1 MLRLRRNFHFS
12 RHFLLLKPFSTAAPP
27 PPLHLP
33 LSHPTYIVWGSNTS
47 VGKTLVSAGLA
58 SSFLLSDSPSHFLFL
73 KPIQTGFPSDS
84 DSRFVFHKL
93 SSLYR
98 RRHARLSLLASD
110 HVLNA
115 SLPVLNTV
123 SGCGDGSELAMCE
136 LGRYEEQRLVGEES
150 GLGSRLICKT
160 MYAWKEAVSPHL
172 AAERE
177 SGVVDDA
184 LVIQSLQS
192 CLNSGLEVSGESEGA
207 ETRAMCLV
215 ETAGGVASPGPSG
228 SLQCDLYRPF
238 RLPCLLVGDGRLG
251 GISGTISAY
260 ETLKLRGYDVAA
272 IIFADNGLE
281 NEVVLS
287 SHLRDRVPILVLPP
301 IPVDITDDL
310 MDWFDNSQKVFDSLK
325 EIMLSAYSKRLNG
338 LREMPKKAK
347 NIFWWPFTQHK
358 LVPDEAVTVIDS
370 RCGENF
376 TVFKDQGHEFM
387 TQQFDACASWWTQ
400 GPDAALQLW
409 PFSTTLTPTVPKS
422 WISMLIPD
430 HPFNNTKKITWNSIR
445 AAILWKI
452 WDKRKARIFSNKA
465 KSTEEVFHSS
475 FSMLSLG
482 TELAS
487 DMGYAAARFGHV
499 MFPENVYEPALECAE
514 LLLAGV
520 GKDWA
525 SRVYFSDNGSTAIEI
540 ALKMAFRKF
549 SIDHGILD
557 SQECNAEAQR
567 TELMLVVEERLLLK
581 KVALGARNL
590 LAVPL
595 VDWEV
600 LALNGSYH
608 GDTLG
613 AMEAQAPSCYTG
625 FLQQPWYSGRGV
637 FLDPPTVYMHGGKWY
652 LSLPVGLQPETL
664 RLENAFFNSRDEV
677 FDEKRDG
684 SDLAEIYSAYLSQQ
698 LSYSSKSKSLLGALI
713 MEPVIQG
720 AGGMHMVDPLFQR
733 VLVKECQDK
742 KIPVIFDEVFT
753 GFWRLGT
760 ETAAELLH
768 CVPDI
773 ACFAKLMTGGI
784 IPLSATLAS
793 NSVFESFIGDSKL
806 AALLHGHSYSA
817 HALGCT
823 AAAKSIKWFKNPQ
836 TNLNINS
843 EGTSLREL
851 WDENLVYEISS
862 HPAVKRVVA
871 LGTLFALELQADGSN
886 AGYASLYAR
895 SLLLKLREDGIYTRP
910 LGNVIYLMC
919 GPCTKPDSCSQL
931 LIKLLSGLDDFI
943 SESRENLE
951 SCHS

>member
-1 MLRLRRNFHFS
+1 MLRLRRNFHLS
-12 RHFLLLKPFSTAAPP
+12 RHFLLLNSFSTAAPP
-27 PPLHLP
+27 PPIHLP

-47 VGKTLVSAGLA
+47 VGKTLVSAGLV
-58 SSFLLSDSPSHFLFL
+58 SSFLLSDTPSHFLYL
-73 KPIQTGFPSDS
+73 KPIQTGFPADS
-84 DSRFVFHKL
+84 DSRFVFQKL
-93 SSLYR
+93 SSIYQ

-115 SLPVLNTV
+115 SLPVLNSF
-123 SGCGDGSELAMCE
+123 SGCGIDDGSQLAMCA

-177 SGVVDDA
+177 SGLVDDA
-184 LVIQSLQS
+184 LVLQSLQS
-192 CLNSGLEVSGESEGA
+192 CLTSGLAASGESEGA
-207 ETRAMCLV
+207 KTRAMCLV

-260 ETLKLRGYDVAA
+260 ETLKLRGYDVSA
-272 IIFADNGLE
+272 IIFADSGLA
-281 NEVVLS
+281 NEVALS
-287 SHLRDRVPILVLPP
+287 SHLRNRVPILVLPP
-301 IPVDITDDL
+301 IPADITDDL
-310 MDWFDNSQKVFDSLK
+310 MDWFDNSWNVFVSLK
-325 EIMLSAYSKRLNG
+325 EIMLSAYSERLNR
-338 LREMPKKAK
+338 LREMPEKAK

-358 LVPDEAVTVIDS
+358 LVADEAVTVIDS

-376 TVFKDQGHEFM
+376 TVFKDQGNEFM

-400 GPDAALQLW
+400 GPDAALQ
-409 PFSTTLTPTVPKS
+409 
-422 WISMLIPD
+422 
-430 HPFNNTKKITWNSIR
+430 
-445 AAILWKI
+445 
-452 WDKRKARIFSNKA
+452 
-465 KSTEEVFHSS
+465 
-475 FSMLSLG
+475 

-514 LLLAGV
+514 LLLDGV
-520 GKDWA
+520 GKGWA

-549 SIDHGILD
+549 SIDHGIHD
-557 SQECNAEAQR
+557 AQECNAEAQH
-567 TELMLVVEERLLLK
+567 TELV
-581 KVALGARNL
+581 
-590 LAVPL
+590 
-595 VDWEV
+595 V

-625 FLQQPWYSGRGV
+625 FLQQPWYTGRGV
-637 FLDPPTVYMHGGKWY
+637 FLDPPTVYMHRGKWY
-652 LSLPVGLQPETL
+652 ISLPVGLRPETL
-664 RLENAFFNSRDEV
+664 RLENAFFCSRNEV
-677 FDEKRDG
+677 FDEKRDH
-684 SDLAEIYSAYLSQQ
+684 SDLAGIYSAYLSQQ

-753 GFWRLGT
+753 GFWRLGS

-806 AALLHGHSYSA
+806 EALLHGHSYSA

-836 TNLNINS
+836 TNQNINC

-851 WDENLVYEISS
+851 WDENLVFGISS

-871 LGTLFALELQADGSN
+871 LGTLFALELLADGFN
-886 AGYASLYAR
+886 AGYASLYSR
-895 SLLLKLREDGIYTRP
+895 SLLLKLREDGIYMRP

-919 GPCTKPDSCSQL
+919 GPCTKPDRCSQL
-931 LIKLLSGLDDFI
+931 LIKLLSRLDEFI
-943 SESRENLE
+943 SEPRENLN